1 MNLPSGLRRD
11 QLSYG
16 STLSP
21 GRWHLPPPDGL
32 PVIYAG
38 GSRAICQLE
47 KRVHCNG
54 QALIRLDLPDDTDLQ
69 DVREG
74 FGLPLDSIDQQTF
87 TQSIGVAWRKA
98 GDALGLWVPSAVEP
112 SESNI
117 VLNPYHPAFQQAV
130 VRWSFSAAFDVVS
143 SPAYRVGPSPD
154 PRSQIALTW
163 RIQWHPMD

>member
-1 MNLPSGLRRD
+1 LTLSVWRICTTKSLRRD
-11 QLSYG
+11 QLSHG

-54 QALIRLDLPDDTDLQ
+54 VKPIGQALIRLDLPDGTDLQ

-74 FGLPLDSIDQQTF
+74 FGLPLDWIDQEAL

-117 VLNPYHPAFQQAV
+117 VLNPDHPAFQQAV
-130 VRWSFSAAFDVVS
+130 VTVERNPFEFDDRMF
-143 SPAYRVGPSPD
+143 P
-154 PRSQIALTW
+154 
-163 RIQWHPMD
+163 

>member
-1 MNLPSGLRRD
+1 LTLSVWRICTIKGLQRD
-11 QLSYG
+11 QLGYG

-21 GRWHLPPPDGL
+21 GRWHLPPPDGQAI
-32 PVIYAG
+32 VYAG

-54 QALIRLDLPDDTDLQ
+54 VKPIGQALLRLDLPDGAALQ
-69 DVREG
+69 DVRED
-74 FGLPLDSIDQQTF
+74 FDLPADWIDQEAL

-117 VLNPYHPAFQQAV
+117 VLNPDRPAFLHV
-130 VRWSFSAAFDVVS
+130 VVTVERNPFEFDGRMFS
-143 SPAYRVGPSPD
+143 
-154 PRSQIALTW
+154 
-163 RIQWHPMD
+163 

>member
-1 MNLPSGLRRD
+1 MTLSVWRICTTKGLRRD

-21 GRWHLPPPDGL
+21 GRWHLPSPDGL

-54 QALIRLDLPDDTDLQ
+54 VKPIGQALIRLDLPDGADLQ
-69 DVREG
+69 DVRDD
-74 FGLPLDSIDQQTF
+74 LPADWIDQEAL

-98 GDALGLWVPSAVEP
+98 GGALGLWVPSAVEP

-117 VLNPYHPAFQQAV
+117 VLNPDHAAFQQVAV
-130 VRWSFSAAFDVVS
+130 TVERNPFEFDDRMF
-143 SPAYRVGPSPD
+143 P
-154 PRSQIALTW
+154 
-163 RIQWHPMD
+163 